1 MSRRPSVPRRHNA
14 TLIGVGFL
22 LTLAA
27 AAGTAI
33 ARTPAGGISQGPVI
47 AAAPAPALPAPPGTT
62 ERVSIGGNGT
72 QGNGAGGGVSGI
84 LASANGDQAISAD
97 GRWVAFVSA
106 ATNLIP
112 GSAHPAGGVYVRD
125 RQSGTT
131 LAVPWLGGGAFPAGV
146 SAAEPVISGDG
157 GVVAFTAIVNPK
169 SSNALPVPTTT
180 PYVLAW
186 DRQTNSTTLVSV
198 DSQSQPTPGFQPSIS
213 ADGRYVA
220 YTQWAQDKT
229 PPILSNLTANPTSL
243 QYLPCGPESST
254 ISVTATDPDDGVSSV
269 TLFYAPNGG
278 STSSQAMSPQGSNVW
293 QGTIT
298 LAQGWSTGQITYW
311 VQATDSHGNT
321 SASLFPSSS
330 NILTL
335 NDCIV

>member
-1 MSRRPSVPRRHNA
+1 
-14 TLIGVGFL
+14 
-22 LTLAA
+22 
-27 AAGTAI
+27 
-33 ARTPAGGISQGPVI
+33 
-47 AAAPAPALPAPPGTT
+47 
-62 ERVSIGGNGT
+62 
-72 QGNGAGGGVSGI
+72 
-84 LASANGDQAISAD
+84 
-97 GRWVAFVSA
+97 VSA

-131 LAVPWLGGGAFPAGV
+131 VAVPWLGGGAFPAGI
-146 SAAEPVISGDG
+146 SGAEPAISGDG
-157 GVVAFTAIVNPK
+157 GVVAFTAIVSPG
-169 SSNALPVPTTT
+169 SSILPASTTT

-186 DRQTNSTTLVSV
+186 DRQANVTTLVSA
-198 DSQSQPTPGFQPSIS
+198 DANNQPTPGFQPSIS

-220 YTQWAQDKT
+220 YTRWAQDTT
-229 PPILSNLTANPTSL
+229 PPTLSNLTANPTSL

-254 ISVTATDPDDGVSSV
+254 ISVTATDPDDIVSAA

-278 STSSQAMSPQGSNVW
+278 STSSQLMSPQGSNVW

-321 SASLFPSSS
+321 SPSVFPSSS
-330 NILTL
+330 NTLTL

>member
-1 MSRRPSVPRRHNA
+1 
-14 TLIGVGFL
+14 
-22 LTLAA
+22 
-27 AAGTAI
+27 
-33 ARTPAGGISQGPVI
+33 
-47 AAAPAPALPAPPGTT
+47 
-62 ERVSIGGNGT
+62 
-72 QGNGAGGGVSGI
+72 
-84 LASANGDQAISAD
+84 
-97 GRWVAFVSA
+97 VSA

-131 LAVPWLGGGAFPAGV
+131 VAVAWLGGGAFPAGI
-146 SAAEPVISGDG
+146 SGAEPAISGDG
-157 GVVAFTAIVNPK
+157 GVVAFTAIVSPR
-169 SSNALPVPTTT
+169 SSRTLLVPTTT

-186 DRQTNSTTLVSV
+186 DRQANSTALVSV
-198 DSQSQPTPGFQPSIS
+198 DSQGQPAPGFQPSVS

-220 YTQWAQDKT
+220 YTRWAPGDTT
-229 PPILSNLTANPTSL
+229 PPNLSNLTANPTNV

-254 ISVTATDPDDGVSSV
+254 ISVTATDPDDTVSAV

-278 STSSQAMSPQGSNVW
+278 STSSQAMSAQGSNVW

-321 SASLFPSSS
+321 SPSLFPSSS
-330 NILTL
+330 NTLTL